1 VRRFALSI
9 IIISIVILALTGCSG
24 ASATNE
30 PPPDAAQLLTQATD
44 NILKVNSLKIIVDRA
59 GADYILTTDIGS
71 ATFNRM
77 EAQYDAPNL
86 MQAKAKVT
94 LHQLPVEIEI
104 FARDDDQWWRLV
116 GANWSKQTFLPGFNP
131 RALLTEQDRGLRAA
145 FASLENVKY
154 VGDDQLDDGTP
165 VYHLTATADGDK
177 ISWMMLYLVQISG
190 ATTIDVY
197 IDKDKKLPQK
207 LVVVQPDT
215 ATDKVKATTWDMEF
229 YDFNTANDLT
239 PPPDNITSPEST
251 AEATSE
257 ATAEG
262 TAPASVEATSEPTV
276 ESTVEATVESTAEAT
291 TSP

>member
-1 VRRFALSI
+1 VRRFALSLI
-9 IIISIVILALTGCSG
+9 TISILILAITGCSGSG

-44 NILKVNSLKIIVDRA
+44 NILKANSLKIIVDRT
-59 GADYILTTDIGS
+59 GADYVLTTDIGS
-71 ATFNRM
+71 ASFNRM

-116 GANWSKQTFLPGFNP
+116 GSNWSKQIFLPGFNP
-131 RALLTEQDRGLRAA
+131 RSLLTQQDRGLRAA

-154 VGDDQLDDGTP
+154 VGDEQLDDGTP

-190 ATTIDVY
+190 STTIDVY

-215 ATDKVKATTWDMEF
+215 KTDKVGATTWNMEF
-229 YDFNTANDLT
+229 YDFDTANNLVAPAVEGT
-239 PPPDNITSPEST
+239 PEST
-251 AEATSE
+251 AD
-257 ATAEG
+257 G
-262 TAPASVEATSEPTV
+262 TAAVGDSTPEA
-276 ESTVEATVESTAEAT
+276 TVEATTESTAEPTFESTAEAT